1 MGFSASR
8 ASESLERDD
17 APAIVVQSQR
27 GLTSRIVIVIVAAH
41 VIVDVLVNVN
51 ARVNVVVIE
60 EEQDRTSPEIESC
73 GRGAVPLRRTPP
85 RRAESLA

>member
-27 GLTSRIVIVIVAAH
+27 ALTSRIVIVIVAAH

-51 ARVNVVVIE
+51 ARVLVILHI
-60 EEQDRTSPEIESC
+60 DLC
-73 GRGAVPLRRTPP
+73 ALGLVPASQ
-85 RRAESLA
+85 RADDSFRN